1 MRYLRRILAL
11 FVNFSGLLL
20 VAAAVNGQTIHWQ
33 DLPASLQQGLQSKQI
48 DEASFEKYLLSV
60 QQQTATREQDGE
72 FDHLIFFALQS
83 KVFTDLPKIEPAQ
96 SAYEFVQSLKPDER
110 ERYLNEAQNYLP
122 ALSILPELV
131 ANRLRVFTKIVA
143 HKRFDE
149 RLEYFQQF
157 LEKTIPG
164 KASILDRLTSEYFR
178 AMKFLYRKE
187 FLSRGIKNPTELAA
201 YVASLY
207 QTRGH
212 STDSQIEAN
221 FAIFDALAAIKAQ
234 HPEANIHDVL
244 IVGPGMDF
252 APRTDLMDLFGPQSY
267 QPFAVAD
274 ALIGLKL
281 CERQK
286 LKIHCV
292 DINDRVV
299 DFLNSRQR
307 QKKVFLSLLSGIAEK
322 KDRPLSEEYK
332 NYFRSFGRNIG
343 AESKLS
349 LPENWQ
355 SHLSK
360 NIQLQPEI
368 LASIS
373 AEKLNIIT
381 QRCKINFD
389 LVIVTN
395 VFPYFND
402 VELSLA
408 LTNIAAMTRPGGY
421 WLHNESRNLLNHL
434 ALLLDVP
441 SLQSRTVLI
450 AGSQNNSLFDGVAI
464 HRKKN
469 S

>member
-1 MRYLRRILAL
+1 
-11 FVNFSGLLL
+11 
-20 VAAAVNGQTIHWQ
+20 
-33 DLPASLQQGLQSKQI
+33 
-48 DEASFEKYLLSV
+48 
-60 QQQTATREQDGE
+60 
-72 FDHLIFFALQS
+72 
-83 KVFTDLPKIEPAQ
+83 
-96 SAYEFVQSLKPDER
+96 
-110 ERYLNEAQNYLP
+110 
-122 ALSILPELV
+122 
-131 ANRLRVFTKIVA
+131 
-143 HKRFDE
+143 
-149 RLEYFQQF
+149 
-157 LEKTIPG
+157 
-164 KASILDRLTSEYFR
+164 
-178 AMKFLYRKE
+178 
-187 FLSRGIKNPTELAA
+187 
-201 YVASLY
+201 
-207 QTRGH
+207 
-212 STDSQIEAN
+212 
-221 FAIFDALAAIKAQ
+221 
-234 HPEANIHDVL
+234 
-244 IVGPGMDF
+244 
-252 APRTDLMDLFGPQSY
+252 LFGPQSY

-408 LTNIAAMTRPGGY
+408 LTNIAAMTRPDGY